1 MGSAPPTS
9 MVSVFDNAASTAS
22 SFGGPRR
29 RSASSSSRRAPRS
42 SSIVAAPAVVARGGG
57 RGEGGGRRPAQA
69 RAKDS
74 TAVQTKRRGPPE
86 VHTWSEPHASGQRLR
101 TVIEVR
107 RTSRGAGGTSKMR
120 VAVATTRADLR
131 RTRVATR
138 HYVCVGAPS
147 PPPGRGPTARD
158 ADGVLPLSNPREAW
172 CADSVDLSRVLAA
185 ASSSRSARSESAS
198 SNTATTQTTQAD
210 QSIMGCGASSGLDES
225 KSSRSSLSRN
235 STMSMSMGTSAV
247 RAVERARKP
256 RARRSKSRAT

>member
-101 TVIEVR
+101 AVIEVR

-138 HYVCVGAPS
+138 HYVCVGALS

-158 ADGVLPLSNPREAW
+158 ISLLLPSLGPASFGAPIPSICRASWPRRRRRGAH
-172 CADSVDLSRVLAA
+172 A
-185 ASSSRSARSESAS
+185 ASR
-198 SNTATTQTTQAD
+198 QALTPR
-210 QSIMGCGASSGLDES
+210 QPRQLKQIN
-225 KSSRSSLSRN
+225 LSWV
-235 STMSMSMGTSAV
+235 A
-247 RAVERARKP
+247 APQA
-256 RARRSKSRAT
+256 A